1 MSAVGV
7 RDVLMMSIIV
17 SDITILNINGA
28 DYCCYISGISKSEPV
43 KLLQKTDLNETN
55 GTLQNIKIKKQ
66 KL

>member
-1 MSAVGV
+1 
-7 RDVLMMSIIV
+7 MMSIIL

-28 DYCCYISGISKSEPV
+28 DYCCYISGISKSEPA
-43 KLLQKTDLNETN
+43 KLLQKADLNETN

>member
-1 MSAVGV
+1 MSAMGV
-7 RDVLMMSIIV
+7 RDVLMMSIIL

-28 DYCCYISGISKSEPV
+28 DYCCYISGINKSEPV

>member
-1 MSAVGV
+1 
-7 RDVLMMSIIV
+7 MMSIIL

-28 DYCCYISGISKSEPV
+28 DYCCYISGINKSEPV